1 MTTARDLADAAGAM
15 LLGDSAGADVVLTG
29 STIRAQDAGPGILF
43 AALPGTRVHG
53 ASFGA
58 TAIEAGASAV
68 LTDAEGMELMTAV
81 AGRVPVLVHP
91 DPRSVLGE
99 VSATVTGNPSAQLDV
114 VGITGTS
121 GKTTTS
127 YLVEAALEGCGHV
140 SGLIGTTGS
149 RVGGRT
155 LPSRLTTPEAPDLQA
170 LLARMRDEGAR
181 ATAAEVSSHAL
192 RLGRVDGTRFA
203 VGAFLN
209 LSQDHLDF
217 HPDMDDYF
225 RAKCRLFDADVDPGS
240 SVRPAP
246 KAVVVID
253 DEWGRRLHAMRPDA
267 VTVSAEAEAE
277 AESEPGSELGSGADW
292 TAGKS
297 ATTDHGTQIFTV
309 HGPDAF
315 TVDVELPLLGRFN
328 VANALV
334 ALAIVDTLG
343 EDVTAAAAG
352 LANVRVPGR
361 LEPVVR
367 GQDFRVLVDYAHKPG
382 AVAAVLQSVRAQTTG
397 RVAVVLGAGGDRD
410 PGKRSLMGAAAAE
423 IADYVVVTDDNPRT
437 EDPATIRAAVRAG
450 AEANAG
456 DDTRVEEIGDRGAAI
471 AAAVDWAR
479 TGDAVVIAGKGHETG
494 QEINGTVYPFD
505 DRTRAAEELVRRLEY
520 TAPTGETEDSTS

>member
-1 MTTARDLADAAGAM
+1 MTTAAELADGAGAT
-15 LLGDSAGADVVLTG
+15 LLGNRDGADVVLTG
-29 STIRAQDAGPGILF
+29 ATIRAQDAGPGILF
-43 AALPGTRVHG
+43 AALPGARVHG
-53 ASFGA
+53 ASFAA

-68 LTDAEGMELMTAV
+68 FTDAEGMELMAAI
-81 AGRVPVLVHP
+81 AGSVPVLVHP
-91 DPRSVLGE
+91 DPRSVLGA
-99 VSATVTGNPSAQLDV
+99 VSATVAGDPSAELDV

-140 SGLIGTTGS
+140 AGLIGTTGS
-149 RVGGRT
+149 RVAGRQ

-170 LLARMRDEGAR
+170 LLARMRRAGAR
-181 ATAAEVSSHAL
+181 AVAAEVSSHAL

-240 SVRPAP
+240 MVRPAP

-253 DEWGRRLHAMRPDA
+253 DDWGRRLHTMRPDA
-267 VTVSAEAEAE
+267 VTVSAE
-277 AESEPGSELGSGADW
+277 SGADADW
-292 TAGKS
+292 TAGES

-309 HGPDAF
+309 RGPDAV

-334 ALAIVDTLG
+334 ALAIVDALG

-382 AVAAVLQSVRAQTTG
+382 AVAAVLRSVRAQTTG

-437 EDPATIRAAVRAG
+437 EDPATIRAAVRSG
-450 AEANAG
+450 AEEFAG
-456 DDTRVEEIGDRGAAI
+456 QDTSVEEIGDRGAAI

-494 QEINGTVYPFD
+494 QEVNGTVYPFD

-520 TAPTGETEDSTS
+520 NAPTGETEDSTS